1 MTTPITTLRAT
12 LAAALVDDANWQT
25 FAFPP
30 PVVLANSVIIVPDNP
45 YITPT
50 NNTRIEISPTA
61 NFKIIVTVPLFDNE
75 GNLNRIEENVTAVFT
90 KLCQSNLAYM
100 VADISAPST
109 LDAAT
114 GTLLSCEFS
123 VKILTSWS

>member
-75 GNLNRIEENVTAVFT
+75 GNLNRIEENVPP
-90 KLCQSNLAYM
+90 Y
-100 VADISAPST
+100 
-109 LDAAT
+109 
-114 GTLLSCEFS
+114 LLNFVSL
-123 VKILTSWS
+123 IWLTWWQTSRPLLR